1 MHFFQTLVIF
11 LALVVI
17 SISALPLPQL
27 VNRDTQVIEY
37 SKIPQSDNHS
47 NLVANLDS
55 AYDSAKSIVYTEDD
69 DEDFDHDDSTT
80 ATTSTTSSST
90 AAVATTTTAST
101 TTSTSSKTKT
111 KTNTSTTS
119 TPTSSPSTSKS
130 SSSSS
135 GSNSGRGTFYN
146 PNLGSCGKTNS
157 DSEMVVAL
165 NAPDMANGANS
176 NNNPKCG
183 EKIEIHY
190 ESKSV
195 VATIVDTCPSCAKGA
210 LDMSPAVFAALAD
223 LDLGV
228 IKVTW
233 DFI

>member
-195 VATIVDTCPSCAKGA
+195 VATIVDTVS
-210 LDMSPAVFAALAD
+210 DYFY
-223 LDLGV
+223 
-228 IKVTW
+228 
-233 DFI
+233 

>member
-1 MHFFQTLVIF
+1 MHFFQTSVIF
-11 LALVVI
+11 LALVVV
-17 SISALPLPQL
+17 SISALPLPRL
-27 VNRDTQVIEY
+27 VTRDSQGIEY
-37 SKIPQSDNHS
+37 SKIPQGDNHS
-47 NLVANLDS
+47 NLITDLDS
-55 AYDSAKSIVYTEDD
+55 AFDSAKSIVYTEDD

-80 ATTSTTSSST
+80 STTPTTSSST
-90 AAVATTTTAST
+90 ATTTTTVITTT

-111 KTNTSTTS
+111 KTSTSTTS
-119 TPTSSPSTSKS
+119 TPTSSPTTSKS
-130 SSSSS
+130 SSGSS

-195 VATIVDTCPSCAKGA
+195 VATIVDTCPSCDKGA

-233 DFI
+233 DYI